1 MDEGEPAPDEHER
14 VLRRRGA
21 HRLVAE
27 MRQRSRRFART
38 HAADLA
44 AVDEQHRST
53 RMRTVHLLAVLVWAG
68 TAVMIASELGRYTAG
83 GQWARVGV
91 GGACWSAA
99 LGAAAVIVS
108 GRHPVSRIRGA
119 AVLCSAIVALVC
131 AVAAARGVS
140 AGWSPLLYAG
150 AGLVMLLC
158 WVVLAVV
165 RSRDRERAAIID
177 RNLAQVNRSL
187 RDELRAELEQVP
199 GRTDDGADLD
209 PEAERAR
216 AALATALAERT
227 VPAVPGEE
235 WQAES

>member
-1 MDEGEPAPDEHER
+1 M
-14 VLRRRGA
+14 
-21 HRLVAE
+21 
-27 MRQRSRRFART
+27 
-38 HAADLA
+38 
-44 AVDEQHRST
+44 
-53 RMRTVHLLAVLVWAG
+53 
-68 TAVMIASELGRYTAG
+68 
-83 GQWARVGV
+83 
-91 GGACWSAA
+91 
-99 LGAAAVIVS
+99 
-108 GRHPVSRIRGA
+108 
-119 AVLCSAIVALVC
+119 LCSAIVALVC

-187 RDELRAELEQVP
+187 RDDLRAELEQVP
-199 GRTDDGADLD
+199 GRTDDGADLG